1 MNVINKKKHRRSRSF
16 GMSFLLGA
24 LFCAF
29 LTMTGQA
36 FSQIPRG
43 VFCLLP
49 VGAGAGQD
57 PLVYHNADVDGIS
70 ARQNWS
76 DLEPTENV
84 YDWTYLDKV
93 TAKAAAAGKP
103 VLLRIST
110 QANKPAWVTAAVTDA
125 GGTFFTFDGKDGQ
138 TTIPVFWDPTY
149 LAKKTAMIAALG
161 AHFTNNPAV
170 KIVGASFAN
179 AQSEDWAVPH
189 SPADVTAWF
198 AAGYTSDK
206 MLAAGKQIIDAT
218 MAAFPNQYVTLSVG
232 TNGHTGSGPNL
243 DPTANY
249 VANHAVLDARASWPG
264 RLIVQKNTL
273 TTFTPA
279 APGTGTVW
287 AFLWNSGP
295 DIAGQMFY
303 WCFGDT
309 TYRVNG
315 GVPADP
321 AIVLRNSIDIGLGY
335 GMKYIE
341 IYRTDVLNLP
351 AVITYAH
358 GALTAP

>member
-1 MNVINKKKHRRSRSF
+1 
-16 GMSFLLGA
+16 MSFLFGA
-24 LFCAF
+24 LLCAF
-29 LTMTGQA
+29 LTTTMTGKA
-36 FSQIPRG
+36 FSQTPRG

-57 PLVYHNADVDGIS
+57 PSVYYNVDVDGIS
-70 ARQNWS
+70 VRQNWS
-76 DLEPTENV
+76 DLEPSEDV

-93 TAKAAAAGKP
+93 TARAAVAGKP

-110 QANKPAWVTAAVTDA
+110 QANKPAWVTTAVADA
-125 GGTFFTFDGKDGQ
+125 GGTFFTFGGKNGQ

-179 AQSEDWAVPH
+179 SQSEDWAVPH
-189 SPADVTAWF
+189 TPADVTAWF
-198 AAGYTSDK
+198 AGGYTSAK

-232 TNGHTGSGPNL
+232 TNGHLASGPNL

-249 VANHAVLDARASWPG
+249 VAHNAVLDARASWPG

-273 TTFTPA
+273 AAFTPA
-279 APGTGTVW
+279 APATGTVW
-287 AFLWNSGP
+287 AFLFNSGP
-295 DIAGQMFY
+295 DIGGQMLY

-309 TYRVNG
+309 TYKVNG

-321 AIVLRNSIDIGLGY
+321 AIVLRNAVDIGLGY
-335 GMKYIE
+335 QMSYIE

-351 AVITYAH
+351 VVVAYAH
-358 GALTAP
+358 DALTAP